1 MAFVVFGLL
10 SAATAPSSC
19 SAVGGGGWCTLAPV
33 VIAEEVL
40 SSGGNGCCGF
50 IGSRSLPSTSGFTL
64 FLFNSPLLRRY
75 AEEDAAV
82 ANCNMNW
89 GCNECYNDIICI
101 KSSLSPPTHRC
112 FIVNLNGTI
121 ISS

>member
-10 SAATAPSSC
+10 SAATSPSSC
-19 SAVGGGGWCTLAPV
+19 SAVGGGGCGATLAPV

-40 SSGGNGCCGF
+40 SSGGNCCCGF
-50 IGSRSLPSTSGFTL
+50 IGSRSLPSTSGVTL
-64 FLFNSPLLRRY
+64 FLFNSPLRRY

-89 GCNECYNDIICI
+89 GCKKNRYNQIIGSMDYCHPLTGA
-101 KSSLSPPTHRC
+101 SLL
-112 FIVNLNGTI
+112 I
-121 ISS
+121 